1 MNTNVRSTCTY
12 VLDLLGTAD
21 LHVHKYYDFMSMLG
35 SITIVIVIE
44 LQITA
49 NIL

>member
-1 MNTNVRSTCTY
+1 MNTNVRSTCAFI
-12 VLDLLGTAD
+12 LGIAD
-21 LHVHKYYDFMSMLG
+21 LHIHNTMSMLG
-35 SITIVIVIE
+35 SITIVIE